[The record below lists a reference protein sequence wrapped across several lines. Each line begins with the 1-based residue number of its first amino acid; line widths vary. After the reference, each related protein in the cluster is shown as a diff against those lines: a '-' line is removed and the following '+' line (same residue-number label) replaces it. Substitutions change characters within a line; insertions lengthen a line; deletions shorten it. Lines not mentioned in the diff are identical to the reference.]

1 MFFKGDAHWRRIS
14 VKGALTYGWDKKST
28 YVQNP
33 PYFAG
38 MGRHPAPLNDIVDA
52 RVLCLLLDSIT
63 TDHIS
68 PAGSIKV
75 DSAGKYLIDH
85 KVKPADF
92 NQYGTRRGNH
102 EVMMRGT
109 FANIR
114 LKNQMVPG
122 VEGVTIHYPS
132 RQRMS
137 IFDAAMRY
145 KNDKTPLVVLP
156 ARSTAVVHRA
166 TGRRRDRTCWASVR
180 SSASRSNA
188 SIARISSAWGC
199 CRCVSRRALRGRRS
213 ASRATSR

>member
-1 MFFKGDAHWRRIS
+1 KASEIQEVIETQINARMFKTKYASVFDGDSNWRK
-14 VKGALTYGWDKKST
+14 VKVPAGLTYAWDNDST

-33 PYFAG
+33 PYFEGLTTEPQPVADVE
-38 MGRHPAPLNDIVDA
+38 NA
-52 RVLCLLLDSIT
+52 RVLGLFLDSIT

-68 PAGSIKV
+68 PAGSIKAA
-75 DSAGKYLIDH
+75 SPAGKYLIDH

-114 LKNQMVPG
+114 IKNQMLPG
-122 VEGVTIHYPS
+122 VEGGVTVHHPS

-145 KNDKTPLVVLP
+145 KKDNVPLVVF
-156 ARSTAVVHRA
+156 AGKEYGS
-166 TGRRRDRTCWASVR
+166 G
-180 SSASRSNA
+180 SSR
-188 SIARISSAWGC
+188 
-199 CRCVSRRALRGRRS
+199 
-213 ASRATSR
+213 